1 MRNKE
6 LFNEIKKLCEKYGFM
21 EVKQNLQSLGCREF
35 ESENYLTIG
44 ESLSETINEI
54 VSEKCEYEKWK
65 IGFTLNEDNE
75 DFEYPI
81 FYEELI
87 RKSIKEN
94 QMKVLNVIMDLG

>member
-6 LFNEIKKLCEKYGFM
+6 LFNELNELCKKYGFM
-21 EVKQNLQSLGCREF
+21 EVKQNLKSLGLREF
-35 ESENYLTIG
+35 EDENYQTIG

-54 VSEKCEYEKWK
+54 VNEKCEYQKWMK
-65 IGFTLNEDNE
+65 KLTLNERNE

-81 FYEELI
+81 FNEEMI

-94 QMKVLNVIMDLG
+94 QMKVLDVIMD